1 MVVQVAPV
9 DQAVQELK
17 TWVASP
23 EGQGSVASIA
33 TVLEKVAWSANLC
46 RNRSKLAGFVKM
58 AAGVTCVVGG
68 VIVIVGGAIV
78 SGGTALP
85 AEIAAASALI
95 SGGAITLAVGAGV
108 NTR

>member
-1 MVVQVAPV
+1 MALQIASV
-9 DQAVQELK
+9 DQAVQALK
-17 TWVASP
+17 TWVDSP
-23 EGQGSVASIA
+23 EGQESVSSVS
-33 TVLEKVAWSANLC
+33 TVLEKVAWSANFC
-46 RNRSKLAGFVKM
+46 RNRRKLAGFIKM